1 MIVHHS
7 LSIKSKITFSLLKEK
22 IKKSNQIFN
31 AMKQKLRSKKRK
43 YNK

>member
-7 LSIKSKITFSLLKEK
+7 LSIKSKITFSLLKER
-22 IKKSNQIFN
+22 KKSNQIFN
-31 AMKQKLRSKKRK
+31 AMKQKLWAKKRK